1 MTIVIFQHLVASNVM
16 SRQVMLGGEA
26 FRLLSS
32 TWVSTVISQRCRE
45 FAVSWLV
52 LNEYNIAIYSYRD
65 FNYRL
70 YIIASILFPP
80 LFFLFLHL
88 YQVLSLT
95 LFQELKC
102 TEEHLG
108 LAYAGRGV
116 I

>member
-16 SRQVMLGGEA
+16 SHQVMLGGEA

-32 TWVSTVISQRCRE
+32 TWVSCRE

-65 FNYRL
+65 FNHRL

-102 TEEHLG
+102 TKEHLG